1 VAEGAG
7 FEIPKGSPSELRA
20 AATAWSALGDL
31 LDEQITVL
39 TGAATTVVGAD
50 WNGPASLQY
59 SMTSTLVGM
68 SISTGS
74 SACEDA
80 AQACKAFARAL
91 KDAQERAKDAKH
103 RAENAITRRDA
114 AQTAV
119 GEAQTRITTANTAAE
134 NAAHQAG
141 VAGAAGP
148 AGAGA
153 LANAREA
160 GRAAG
165 RAREA
170 ADADLRRAEH
180 QLHDAE
186 GDLKRAR
193 RDGEDANDDA
203 ERAGRTAAAAFSAVR
218 GSASGAAVPSVGQP
232 VPVSLRGA
240 SPDMAGLNGGFG
252 GAFHAPGRFA
262 RPGDVRASQI
272 AKQRQAEIDAAEAEK
287 DRLGTI
293 GDGLSGLV
301 HSATLGIVDL
311 GGDKDTNR
319 YRGGNLAGYLV
330 PGEGLVKIGG
340 KVVAKA
346 GTKLAARK
354 IEKEAAE
361 LAQKKALQA
370 LREKQVAAKAKA
382 LRLDKRHGETFAD
395 VIARHRKAAE
405 AYTKELEEI
414 ARKDAARKIKVD
426 VGDLADQLA
435 NTLAAHRPGGIP
447 QVLVEILK
455 HPNEFKGGAQQL
467 INLAKGWLKF

>member
-1 VAEGAG
+1 MAEGAG

-31 LDEQITVL
+31 LDEQVGVL
-39 TGAATTVVGAD
+39 SGAAATVVDAD
-50 WNGPASLQY
+50 WRGPASGQY

-68 SISTGS
+68 SISTGA
-74 SACEDA
+74 SACDDA
-80 AQACKAFARAL
+80 AQACRAFARAL
-91 KDAQERAKDAKH
+91 KDAKERAKDATH
-103 RAENAITRRDA
+103 RAEGAITRRDA
-114 AQTAV
+114 AKKAI
-119 GEAQTRITTANTAAE
+119 GEAEGAITSASTAID
-134 NAAHQAG
+134 NAAHHAG
-141 VAGAAGP
+141 VAATAGP
-148 AGAGA
+148 AAASA
-153 LANAREA
+153 LANAQADGRSA
-160 GRAAG
+160 GRALEQAQS
-165 RAREA
+165 A
-170 ADADLRRAEH
+170 LRRAEH
-180 QLHDAE
+180 QLADAE

-203 ERAGRTAAAAFSAVR
+203 DRAGRTAAAAFHAVG

-232 VPVSLRGA
+232 VPISLRGA
-240 SPDMAGLNGGFG
+240 SPDMAAINGGFG
-252 GAFHAPGRFA
+252 GPFHAPGRFA
-262 RPGDVRASQI
+262 SPGDARASQI
-272 AKQRQAEIDAAEAEK
+272 AKQRQAEIDAAEADK

-301 HSATLGIVDL
+301 HSATLGVVDL

-319 YRGGNLAGYLV
+319 YRGGDLAGYLV
-330 PGEGLVKIGG
+330 PGGGLVKIGG

-354 IEKEAAE
+354 VEKAAAE
-361 LAQKKALQA
+361 LAQKKALRA
-370 LREKQVAAKAKA
+370 LREKQAAAKAKA
-382 LRLDKRHGETFAD
+382 LRLDKRPGETFAD

-414 ARKDAARKIKVD
+414 ARKDAARKNKVD

-435 NTLAAHRPGGIP
+435 NTLEAHRPGGVP

-467 INLAKGWLKF
+467 INMAKGWLKF